1 MIHGL
6 FHQPFAGKIIMMETE
21 AMDAVPPREICLTAH
36 DFRVRKVII
45 ARVIQRFMRL
55 IMICE

>member
-1 MIHGL
+1 
-6 FHQPFAGKIIMMETE
+6 MMETE
-21 AMDAVPPREICLTAH
+21 AMDAVPPREICLAAH

-45 ARVIQRFMRL
+45 ARVIQRLMRL